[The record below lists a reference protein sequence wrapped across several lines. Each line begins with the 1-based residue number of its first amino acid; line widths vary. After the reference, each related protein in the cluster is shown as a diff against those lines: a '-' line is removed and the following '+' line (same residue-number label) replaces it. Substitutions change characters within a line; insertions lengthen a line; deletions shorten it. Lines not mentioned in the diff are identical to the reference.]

1 MTAGIGQFVAAYTPN
16 AVFASLVNPIIIGTL
31 VSFCGVLVPYAQL
44 NVFWRYTLYYIN
56 PFNYLMGALLVF
68 TTFDIEVR
76 CSEREF
82 AVFDT
87 PSGQTCAQYLAE
99 YMQGMG
105 ARTNLINPDATSGC
119 QVCQYRTG
127 ADYLY
132 TLNLKDYYYGWRDAA
147 LCVLFAI
154 SSYGMVYLMM

>member
-1 MTAGIGQFVAAYTPN
+1 
-16 AVFASLVNPIIIGTL
+16 
-31 VSFCGVLVPYAQL
+31 
-44 NVFWRYTLYYIN
+44 
-56 PFNYLMGALLVF
+56 MGSLLVF
-68 TTFDIEVR
+68 TTFDVKVE

-87 PSGQTCAQYLAE
+87 PSGQSCGEYLRE
-99 YMQGMG
+99 YMQGIG

-132 TLNLKDYYYGWRDAA
+132 TLNLKDYSYGWRDAA
-147 LCVLFAI
+147 ICVLFAL
-154 SSYGMVYLMM
+154 SSYAFVYLMM